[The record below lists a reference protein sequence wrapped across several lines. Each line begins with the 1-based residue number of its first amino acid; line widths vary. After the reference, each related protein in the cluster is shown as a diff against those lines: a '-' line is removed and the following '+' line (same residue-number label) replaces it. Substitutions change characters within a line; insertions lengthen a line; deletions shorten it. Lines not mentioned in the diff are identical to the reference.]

1 MKKTNM
7 KKTVLLITILL
18 SVQSSASEMFTK
30 RASAEPTLI
39 QEGAKKQWCPI
50 CGMSLKKFYKTSHAT
65 EKKQFCSMRCLAVS
79 IGSTSSNEIKV
90 VDAKTEKLIDAKSA
104 FYVVESDIFGTMS
117 EVSKIAFANEH
128 NAKAFA
134 EEYDGE
140 VVCFQ
145 KAFEMA
151 QKSLESDIAMLTK
164 KKEKRIYP
172 MGKKI
177 FAKKCQQA
185 IDFSRFSS
193 INALKASLIN
203 DGLCQNLKG
212 MQSQAVTLYLW
223 EVKRVKLLEHSDEV
237 IHVSKEEKCP
247 VCGMFTYKYPKW
259 AAQIYYGEK
268 HFSFD
273 GVKDLMKFYFDA
285 TKWGKYTDKIRDKIS
300 KILVTDYYS
309 QKAIDGTKAYYVI
322 GSDVPGPMG
331 NELIPFAQESD
342 AKSFFDDHHAKTI
355 VRFDKIV
362 EKEVYRL
369 DE

>member
-1 MKKTNM
+1 MKKTRLL
-7 KKTVLLITILL
+7 KTLLLMILL
-18 SVQSSASEMFTK
+18 LSIQSYASEMFTK
-30 RASAEPTLI
+30 RASGEPTLI
-39 QEGAKKQWCPI
+39 QKGEKKHWCPI

-65 EKKQFCSMRCLAVS
+65 EKKQFCSIRCLAVS
-79 IGSTSSNEIKV
+79 IGSLSPSNIKV
-90 VDAKTEKLIDAKSA
+90 VDAKTENLIDAKNA
-104 FYVVESDIFGTMS
+104 FYVVESDISGTMS
-117 EVSKIAFANEH
+117 EVSKIAFAKEED
-128 NAKAFA
+128 AKAFA

-140 VVCFQ
+140 VVDFK

-151 QKSLESDIAMLTK
+151 KNSLVSDIAMVQK
-164 KKEKRIYP
+164 KKEKMIYP

-177 FAKKCQQA
+177 FSKKCQQD
-185 IDFSRFSS
+185 INLGNFSS
-193 INALKASLIN
+193 INELKASLIH
-203 DGLCQNLKG
+203 DKLCKNLKG

-223 EVKRVKLLEHSDEV
+223 EVKRANILEKSGE
-237 IHVSKEEKCP
+237 IITLSKEEKCP

-259 AAQIYYGEK
+259 ATQIFYGER

-273 GVKDLMKFYFDA
+273 GVKDMMKFYFNA
-285 TKWGKYTDKIRDKIS
+285 TKWGKYEGVTKEKIS

-309 QKAIDGTKAYYVI
+309 QKSIAGAKAYYVI
-322 GSDVPGPMG
+322 GSDVLGPMG

-342 AKSFFDDHHAKTI
+342 AKSFFDDHHGKTI